1 MVLKNEKAHIILM
14 ALVIML
20 VLSIIGATLIFTSG
34 LESKMSSSD
43 KRIKQ
48 AILAADSGLE
58 LAREMIIEKLSN
70 QIPINTLKNDMLNCE
85 FVMGNGLRAIISDI
99 DISEFYNEGKIKI
112 TSEGSYLETTKSIT
126 ATLQFNNL
134 PASPIKANKLKIAGR
149 YNEYIDQVN
158 TFFDKDEDNPGWVI
172 KTYNKPWGR
181 VVVNGGIEC
190 NSIVNA
196 ENNSAYFN
204 TKLAQDMID
213 IMWPK
218 SPLVSPNPD
227 RPPHILNSEDF
238 FTANQQNYGI
248 AFEFT
253 KKEVEA
259 FYKLAVNDKEN
270 WTIWEPG
277 TFDFADI
284 SKPFNYIKSSLDDSK
299 GESLATDKVE
309 VLVKSDFGIIIGDY
323 FKLVFKMDKP
333 QLPAWGGE
341 GKIILIASN
350 DNIEFALDA
359 SAASADY
366 GIDLSDVTFYLL
378 TSNNIRLINN
388 YTLAGKQVFNRRYR
402 YNVYALAGGDIDLNS
417 SIEDVN
423 ISGALHARQNLT
435 IDISD
440 TANDPDNL
448 HNHAN
453 QALVSINGQNNKSII
468 DNFPLHWSLLGEG
481 KIVEY
486 VGE

>member
-1 MVLKNEKAHIILM
+1 MVVKNENGHIILM

-34 LESKMSSSD
+34 LESKMSSND

-58 LAREMIIEKLSN
+58 LAREMIIEKLNN

-85 FVMGNGLRAIISDI
+85 FVMGNDARTIIKNI
-99 DISEFYNEGKIKI
+99 DISEFQNEGKIKI
-112 TSEGSYLETTKSIT
+112 TSEGSYQEATKSIT

-134 PASPIKANKLKIAGR
+134 PSLPIKADKLKIAGR
-149 YNEYIDQVN
+149 YNEYIDEVN

-172 KTYNKPWGR
+172 KTYHKPWGM
-181 VVVNGGIEC
+181 VVVNGDMEC
-190 NSIVNA
+190 RSVINA

-204 TKLAQDMID
+204 TKLAQDIID
-213 IMWPK
+213 GMWPK
-218 SPLVSPNPD
+218 SPLISPNPD
-227 RPPHILNSEDF
+227 RPAHILNSEDF
-238 FTANQQNYGI
+238 FTANRQNNDI
-248 AFEFT
+248 PLKFT
-253 KKEVEA
+253 KKDVEA
-259 FYKLAVNDKEN
+259 FYKLAITDTEN

-323 FKLVFKMDKP
+323 FKLVFKIDKP
-333 QLPAWGGE
+333 KLPAWDGE
-341 GKIILIASN
+341 SKIILIVSN
-350 DNIEFALDA
+350 DKIEFSIDG

-378 TSNNIRLINN
+378 TSNNIELINN
-388 YTLAGKQVFNRRYR
+388 YTLAGNDFFNKKYR

-417 SIEDVN
+417 SVENVIIN
-423 ISGALHARQNLT
+423 GSLQARRNLT

-440 TANDPDNL
+440 RANDPNNL
-448 HNHAN
+448 NNHAN
-453 QALVSINGQNNKSII
+453 QALVNINGQNNKSII
-468 DNFPLHWSLLGEG
+468 DNFPLHWSLLGGG
-481 KIVEY
+481 KVVEY